1 MPDDKPQP
9 SDPARQQAE
18 SRAADR
24 PWFSRLLRSTERKA
38 YRDRSR
44 IGEMW
49 EKLQAL
55 LRLLTA
61 WAHGRYKIVPWRT
74 LLFALAGILY
84 FLDPLDLIP
93 DPIPLVGY
101 LDDAGVLA
109 LVVKAIQKDID
120 RFLDLERNNY

>member
-9 SDPARQQAE
+9 FDPARQQAE

-109 LVVKAIQKDID
+109 LVVKAIHKDID
-120 RFLDLERNNY
+120 RFLDWGRNNY

>member
-109 LVVKAIQKDID
+109 LVVKAIHKDID
-120 RFLDLERNNY
+120 RFLDWERNNY

>member
-9 SDPARQQAE
+9 FDPARQQAE

-120 RFLDLERNNY
+120 RFLDWERNNY